1 MSRYVERVIDMLPK
15 LSSEEVK
22 RVLMEVV
29 SENSMLDSLIE
40 SFSTGLILVDKK
52 WRILQVNKAAKRIL
66 RISPDEE
73 KYEDELLFNV
83 IEENEEISDW
93 LKNIADT
100 HKTNVREEFSSS
112 SSSDGS
118 VRFLAVSV
126 FSFVQKTEISGSI
139 VKIEDITQQKAKAV
153 LDRRLENMEGLTNLA
168 AGMAHEIKN
177 PLGAISIH
185 IQLVQKAISK
195 KRGGDGTL
203 PDKKFLEEHLDIVN
217 DEIEK
222 LNDLVMDFLFAVR
235 PVNAKLTLSDPEE
248 ILSSICD
255 FVSPEFNKSH
265 VLLKMELLKE
275 KKRIMIDEKLF
286 RQVIIN
292 IAQNAFYAVKAKF
305 PGCTE
310 ENTNSQEMP
319 GIVIFKTTIIEDNF
333 VISISDNGIGMD
345 SETVGR
351 IFEPYFTT
359 KANGTGLGMTMSYKI
374 IKEFGGDIQV
384 KSEKGTGSVFFISLP
399 VPQTETKL
407 LGVTHEIYN
416 SCN

>member
-66 RISPDEE
+66 KISPDEE

-100 HKTNVREEFSSS
+100 HRTNVREEFSSS

-407 LGVTHEIYN
+407 LG
-416 SCN
+416 

>member
-83 IEENEEISDW
+83 IEENEEISEW

-203 PDKKFLEEHLDIVN
+203 PDKKFLEEHLDMVN

-222 LNDLVMDFLFAVR
+222 LNELVMDFLFAVR

-407 LGVTHEIYN
+407 LG
-416 SCN
+416 

>member
-83 IEENEEISDW
+83 IEENEEISEW

-265 VLLKMELLKE
+265 VLLKMDLLKE

-305 PGCTE
+305 SGCTE

-407 LGVTHEIYN
+407 LG
-416 SCN
+416 

>member
-100 HKTNVREEFSSS
+100 HRTNVREEFSSS

-153 LDRRLENMEGLTNLA
+153 LDRRLETMEGLTNLA

-407 LGVTHEIYN
+407 LG
-416 SCN
+416 

>member
-83 IEENEEISDW
+83 IEENEEISEW

-319 GIVIFKTTIIEDNF
+319 GIVIFKTTVIEDNF

-407 LGVTHEIYN
+407 LG
-416 SCN
+416 

>member
-100 HKTNVREEFSSS
+100 HRTNVREEFSSS

-310 ENTNSQEMP
+310 ENINSQEMP

-407 LGVTHEIYN
+407 LG
-416 SCN
+416 

>member
-83 IEENEEISDW
+83 IEENEEISEW

-384 KSEKGTGSVFFISLP
+384 KSEKGTGSVFFVSLP

-407 LGVTHEIYN
+407 LG
-416 SCN
+416 

>member
-83 IEENEEISDW
+83 IEENEEISEW

-235 PVNAKLTLSDPEE
+235 PVNAKFTLSDPEE

-407 LGVTHEIYN
+407 LG
-416 SCN
+416 

>member
-83 IEENEEISDW
+83 IEENEEISEW

-100 HKTNVREEFSSS
+100 HRTNVREEFSSS

-319 GIVIFKTTIIEDNF
+319 GIVIFKTMIIEDNF

-407 LGVTHEIYN
+407 LG
-416 SCN
+416 

>member
-83 IEENEEISDW
+83 IEENEEISEW

-185 IQLVQKAISK
+185 IQLVQKAINK

-407 LGVTHEIYN
+407 LGGDA
-416 SCN
+416 

>member
-15 LSSEEVK
+15 LSSDEVK

-52 WRILQVNKAAKRIL
+52 WHILQINKAAKRIF
-66 RISPDEE
+66 RISLDDE
-73 KYEDELLFNV
+73 KKEDELLFNV
-83 IEENEEISDW
+83 IEENGEISEW
-93 LKNIADT
+93 LKNIADAQR
-100 HKTNVREEFSSS
+100 TNVREEFSTSC
-112 SSSDGS
+112 SDGS

-139 VKIEDITQQKAKAV
+139 VKVEDITQLKTKAV

-195 KRGGDGTL
+195 KREGDGTL
-203 PDKKFLEEHLDIVN
+203 PEKKFLEDHIDIVN
-217 DEIEK
+217 DEIAK

-235 PVNAKLTLSDPEE
+235 PVNARLTLSDPDK
-248 ILSSICD
+248 ILSGICD

-265 VLLKMELLKE
+265 VLIKMELSKE
-275 KKRIMIDEKLF
+275 KTRVMIDEKLF
-286 RQVIIN
+286 HQVIIN
-292 IAQNAFYAVKAKF
+292 IAQNAFYAIKSKF
-305 PGCTE
+305 PECSE
-310 ENTNSQEMP
+310 ENDSDAMP
-319 GIVIFKTTIIEDNF
+319 GLVTVKTSVLNDNF
-333 VISISDNGIGMD
+333 VVSISDNGIGMD
-345 SETVGR
+345 SDTLGR

-384 KSEKGTGSVFFISLP
+384 KSEKGKGSVFLISIP

-407 LGVTHEIYN
+407 LG
-416 SCN
+416 

>member
-52 WRILQVNKAAKRIL
+52 WRILQLNKAAKRIL

-100 HKTNVREEFSSS
+100 HRTNVREEFSSS

-195 KRGGDGTL
+195 KRGGDGAL

-235 PVNAKLTLSDPEE
+235 PVNVKLTLSDPEE

-407 LGVTHEIYN
+407 LG
-416 SCN
+416 

>member
-52 WRILQVNKAAKRIL
+52 WRILQLNKAAKRIL

-73 KYEDELLFNV
+73 KYDDELLFNV
-83 IEENEEISDW
+83 IEENEEISEW

-407 LGVTHEIYN
+407 LG
-416 SCN
+416 

>member
-83 IEENEEISDW
+83 IEENEEISEW

-100 HKTNVREEFSSS
+100 HRTNVREEFSSS

-185 IQLVQKAISK
+185 IQLVQKAINK

-265 VLLKMELLKE
+265 VILKMELLKE

-407 LGVTHEIYN
+407 LG
-416 SCN
+416 

>member
-52 WRILQVNKAAKRIL
+52 WRILQLNKAAKRIL

-100 HKTNVREEFSSS
+100 HRTNVREEFSSS

-407 LGVTHEIYN
+407 LG
-416 SCN
+416 

>member
-52 WRILQVNKAAKRIL
+52 WRILQLNKAAKRIL

-83 IEENEEISDW
+83 IEENEEISEW

-185 IQLVQKAISK
+185 IQLVQKAINK

-265 VLLKMELLKE
+265 VILKMELLKE

-407 LGVTHEIYN
+407 LG
-416 SCN
+416 

>member
-83 IEENEEISDW
+83 IEENEEISEW

-407 LGVTHEIYN
+407 LG
-416 SCN
+416 

>member
-73 KYEDELLFNV
+73 KYEDDLLFNV
-83 IEENEEISDW
+83 IEENEEISEW

-399 VPQTETKL
+399 VPQIETKL
-407 LGVTHEIYN
+407 LG
-416 SCN
+416 

>member
-93 LKNIADT
+93 LKSIADT
-100 HKTNVREEFSSS
+100 HRTNVREEFSSS

-407 LGVTHEIYN
+407 LG
-416 SCN
+416 

>member
-83 IEENEEISDW
+83 IEENEEISEW

-310 ENTNSQEMP
+310 ENINSQEMP

-359 KANGTGLGMTMSYKI
+359 KANGTGLGMTMSYKV

-407 LGVTHEIYN
+407 LG
-416 SCN
+416 

>member
-83 IEENEEISDW
+83 IEENEEISEW
-93 LKNIADT
+93 LKNIADS

-407 LGVTHEIYN
+407 LG
-416 SCN
+416 

>member
-83 IEENEEISDW
+83 IEENEEISEW

-222 LNDLVMDFLFAVR
+222 LNELVMDFLFAVR

-265 VLLKMELLKE
+265 VILKMELLKE

-407 LGVTHEIYN
+407 LG
-416 SCN
+416 

>member
-83 IEENEEISDW
+83 IEENEEISEW

-310 ENTNSQEMP
+310 ENTTSHEMP

-407 LGVTHEIYN
+407 LG
-416 SCN
+416 

>member
-319 GIVIFKTTIIEDNF
+319 GMVIFKTTIIEDNF

-407 LGVTHEIYN
+407 LG
-416 SCN
+416 

>member
-203 PDKKFLEEHLDIVN
+203 PDKKFLEDHLDIVN

-407 LGVTHEIYN
+407 LG
-416 SCN
+416 

>member
-52 WRILQVNKAAKRIL
+52 WRILQLNKAAKRIL

-83 IEENEEISDW
+83 IEENEEISEW

-203 PDKKFLEEHLDIVN
+203 PDKKFLEDHLDIVN

-407 LGVTHEIYN
+407 LG
-416 SCN
+416 

>member
-52 WRILQVNKAAKRIL
+52 WHILQINKAAKRIL
-66 RISPDEE
+66 RISFDDE
-73 KYEDELLFNV
+73 KNEDELIFNV
-83 IEENEEISDW
+83 IEENEEISSW
-93 LKNIADT
+93 LKNIADAQ
-100 HKTNVREEFSSS
+100 KTNVREEFSTSC
-112 SSSDGS
+112 SDGS

-126 FSFVQKTEISGSI
+126 FSFVQKTEISGTI
-139 VKIEDITQQKAKAV
+139 VKIEDITQLKAKAV

-195 KRGGDGTL
+195 KREGDGTL
-203 PDKKFLEEHLDIVN
+203 PEKKFLEDHIDIVN
-217 DEIEK
+217 DEIAK

-235 PVNAKLTLSDPEE
+235 PVNAKLTLSDPDE
-248 ILSSICD
+248 ILSGICD
-255 FVSPEFNKSH
+255 FISPEFNKSH
-265 VLLKMELLKE
+265 VLIKMELSKE
-275 KKRIMIDEKLF
+275 KQRIMIDEKLF

-305 PGCTE
+305 AECSE
-310 ENTNSQEMP
+310 ENDSDDMP
-319 GIVIFKTTIIEDNF
+319 GLVTVETSVIKDNF
-333 VISISDNGIGMD
+333 VVSISDNGIGMD
-345 SETVGR
+345 SDTLGR

-384 KSEKGTGSVFFISLP
+384 KSEKGKGTVFLISLP

-407 LGVTHEIYN
+407 LG
-416 SCN
+416 

>member
-52 WRILQVNKAAKRIL
+52 WRILQLNKAAKRIL

-83 IEENEEISDW
+83 IEENEEISEW

-100 HKTNVREEFSSS
+100 HRTNVREEFSSS

>member
-83 IEENEEISDW
+83 IEENKEISEW

-203 PDKKFLEEHLDIVN
+203 PDKKFLEDHLDIVN

-310 ENTNSQEMP
+310 ENINSQEMP

-407 LGVTHEIYN
+407 LG
-416 SCN
+416 